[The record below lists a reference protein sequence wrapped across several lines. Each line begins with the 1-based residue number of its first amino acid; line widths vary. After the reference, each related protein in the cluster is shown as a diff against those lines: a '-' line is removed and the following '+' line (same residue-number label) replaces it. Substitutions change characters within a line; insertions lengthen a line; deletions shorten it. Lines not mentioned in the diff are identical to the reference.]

1 MESKNKHLE
10 FIQATIN
17 RMASNSFLLKGW
29 SVTVMGGL
37 LAFSLK
43 ELSVHYVY
51 ISLAVLSFFW
61 LLDSYY
67 LSRERHFIR
76 LYNVVRQKEES
87 AIDFSMQTDDFKSGC
102 DWLSGAFSKTLVVFY
117 GGLAVVHLFIF
128 HYYL

>member
-1 MESKNKHLE
+1 MEAKNKHLE

-17 RMASNSFLLKGW
+17 RMAGNSFLLKGW

-87 AIDFSMQTDDFKSGC
+87 SIDFSMQTDDFKSGC
-102 DWLSGAFSKTLVVFY
+102 DWLRGAFSKTLVVFY
-117 GGLAVVHLFIF
+117 GGLVVVHLFIL
-128 HYYL
+128 HYL